1 MLVSKE
7 ALLDQIMKYDFAV
20 QEATLFL
27 DTHPNDKEAFCYY
40 KECNN
45 MLTQA
50 KEMYARNYGAL
61 NNRSSY
67 GNCYDYIN
75 APWPWEVNASCGC
88 MKNDCNFQ

>member
-1 MLVSKE
+1 MASRDE
-7 ALLDQIMKYDFAV
+7 LLNQIMKYDFAV

-27 DTHPNDKEAFCYY
+27 DTHPNDRNAFCYY
-40 KECNN
+40 QESNN
-45 MLTQA
+45 RLNKLKQT
-50 KEMYARNYGAL
+50 YAENYGAL

-67 GNCYDYIN
+67 GNSYDYIN